1 MNKIYIISANENPYA
16 FVKQRIAEE
25 FNIDVNDVEIKRD
38 INGKPFIENLKGVF
52 FNVSNS
58 KELQA
63 VALSESPVGVDIEK
77 VRKANLSV
85 AKRFCKEEYEYIT
98 ENDSQNRLFEVW
110 TKKEAY
116 LKYTGK
122 GIKGGL
128 DSFNVFDMPL
138 IIKIFKTDGYFV
150 SYCCERELDIIIEK

>member
-16 FVKQRIAEE
+16 FVKQRVAEK
-25 FNIDVNDVEIKRD
+25 FNIDVNEIEIAKD
-38 INGKPFIENLKGVF
+38 QNGKPFIENLKGVF

-58 KELQA
+58 NELQA
-63 VALSESPVGVDIEK
+63 VAISDSPVGVDIEK

-85 AKRFCKEEYEYIT
+85 AKRFCKEEYEYIIR
-98 ENDSQNRLFEVW
+98 EDSQNRLFEVW

-128 DSFNVFDMPL
+128 DSFNVFGTNPK
-138 IIKIFKTDGYFV
+138 IKTIAFDGYIL
-150 SYCCERELDIIIEK
+150 SYCCEREMEIIKG